1 MPRRGQ
7 VKEKAGDRLVD
18 RVGLGVLA
26 AQFPDVLVD
35 RVVAEAGRRER
46 RTRDLPAAL
55 MVRYVVALALFPSD
69 GYDEVMR
76 QVKLADDWLSGSAGP
91 VKVPATTAITKA
103 RDRLGPEPVKLLFE
117 QAAVPMALPR
127 RTVGAFY
134 RRWRVCAVDGTTL
147 LVPDTDENA
156 AAFGKP
162 GNDQGEGALPQVRL
176 LGLVECGTRALLAAG
191 FGGTGGSKAAS
202 EQALAPGLLSA
213 LRPGMLLLADR
224 NFLGFA
230 LFAKAA
236 ATGADLLWRAKKDRR
251 LPVDAELADGS
262 YLSHL
267 AEPGTRGKGRKITVR
282 VVEYTLDRD
291 PDTADPLPASR
302 KETYRLVTTILDPA
316 TAPAAEL
323 AALYSDRWEV
333 ETLLDEIKVHQQDGR
348 LVLRSR
354 TPDRVEQEVWGILTL
369 HRALRKLI
377 HDTALVEGIDPDRL
391 SFTHTVTIVR
401 RQVVRRALFP
411 PPADG
416 PCPGRGDR

>member
-7 VKEKAGDRLVD
+7 VKEKRGDRLVD

-26 AQFPDVLVD
+26 AQFPDALLD
-35 RVVAEAGRRER
+35 EVVAETGRRER

-55 MVRYVVALALFPSD
+55 TLRYVIALALFPSD

-76 QVKLADDWLSGSAGP
+76 QVKVADDWCSDRAGP
-91 VKVPATTAITKA
+91 VKVPATTAITRA
-103 RDRLGPEPVKLLFE
+103 RDRLGVEPVKLLFE
-117 QAAVPMALPR
+117 RTAVAMALPQ

-134 RRWRVCAVDGTTL
+134 RGWRVCAVDGTTL

-162 GNDQGEGALPQVRL
+162 GNDQGEGALPQVRV
-176 LGLVECGTRALLAAG
+176 LGLVECGTRALLGAG

-202 EQALAPGLLSA
+202 EQALFDELLPA
-213 LRPGMLLLADR
+213 LCPDLLVLADR
-224 NFLGFA
+224 NFLGFE
-230 LFAKAA
+230 LFEKAA
-236 ATGADLLWRAKKDRR
+236 ATGADLLWRAKADRR
-251 LPVDAELADGS
+251 LPVDVELPDGS

-267 AEPGTRGKGRKITVR
+267 VAPATRGRGRKITVR

-291 PDTADPLPASR
+291 PDTGQPLPASK
-302 KETYRLVTTILDPA
+302 KETYRLVTTVPDPA
-316 TAPAAEL
+316 AAPAAEL

-354 TPDRVEQEVWGILTL
+354 TPDRIEQELWGVLLL

-377 HDTALVEGIDPDRL
+377 HDTALREGIDPDRL
-391 SFTHTVTIVR
+391 SFTHTVSIVR
-401 RQVVRRALFP
+401 RQVVRRAIFP
-411 PPADG
+411 PPPDR
-416 PCPGRGDR
+416 PDPRSGDH

>member
-1 MPRRGQ
+1 M
-7 VKEKAGDRLVD
+7 KEKPEDRLVD

-26 AQFPDVLVD
+26 AQFPDALVD
-35 RVVAEAGRRER
+35 RVVTETGRREK

-76 QVKLADDWLSGSAGP
+76 QVKVADDWLADSAGP

-103 RDRLGPEPVKLLFE
+103 RDRLGVAPVKLLFE
-117 QAAVPMALPR
+117 RTAVPMALPR
-127 RTVGAFY
+127 RTLGAFY

-162 GNDQGEGALPQVRL
+162 GNDSGEGALPQVRV
-176 LGLVECGTRALLAAG
+176 LGLVECGSRALLGAG

-202 EQALAPGLLSA
+202 EQALFGDLLPA
-213 LRPGMLLLADR
+213 LRPGLLVLADR
-224 NFLGFA
+224 NFLGFD
-230 LFAKAA
+230 LFEKAA
-236 ATGADLLWRAKKDRR
+236 ATGADLLWRVKKDRR

-267 AEPGTRGKGRKITVR
+267 VEPGTRGKGRTIPVR

-291 PDTADPLPASR
+291 PGTGERLPASK
-302 KETYRLVTTILDPA
+302 KETYRLVTTVLDPDA
-316 TAPAAEL
+316 APAAEL

-348 LVLRSR
+348 LVLRSQS
-354 TPDRVEQEVWGILTL
+354 PDRVEQEVWGVLLL

-391 SFTHTVTIVR
+391 SFTHTVKVVR

-411 PPADG
+411 PPPDG
-416 PCPGRGDR
+416 PDPGRGDR